1 MINNEY
7 VFSLSEYNWN
17 INFHR
22 YIIWKICEFDQN
34 SYFQF
39 VIAHHMD
46 PFDQTVNKW
55 VENAYANLEFL
66 VTSATHAQM
75 EPALH

>member
-1 MINNEY
+1 MYFLNLSIIKIFIEVSEKVFFWYMIKK
-7 VFSLSEYNWN
+7 F
-17 INFHR
+17 
-22 YIIWKICEFDQN
+22 
-34 SYFQF
+34 YFQF
-39 VIAHHMD
+39 VTAHHMD

-66 VTSATHAQM
+66 VTSATHAQT